1 VRSWGE
7 GLTAWLATIRHAL
20 PAADL
25 VWEFGRRFRERNG
38 VVLVGYLAYRLFIWF
53 VPLMLV
59 LVAGIGFS
67 SAANLDMV
75 RYATEY
81 GFSDEAARDG
91 VSQAQRGRVAALVA
105 GLLALAWATWGLIR
119 GIHYAF
125 AQVWAI
131 KITPRRRVLREV
143 VLVMVAALLV
153 AALFAAVAGLQR
165 QGPIFALLGTAG
177 TIALAGVSLW
187 AVCWLMPR
195 RTDNWLDLFPGAA
208 LGALGVAALQA
219 VIAIYLPARITN
231 ASELYGGIGVALG
244 LLFYMFLISYL
255 LVGTAFFNS
264 VWADRARIIAGRPW
278 VLDPAALPVWL
289 RRPARWAHRAE
300 TSAAERAESGEDRN
314 PPAGSP

>member
-1 VRSWGE
+1 M
-7 GLTAWLATIRHAL
+7 TIRQAA
-20 PAADL
+20 PAVDL
-25 VWEFGRRFRERNG
+25 VWEFARRFRERNG

-59 LVAGIGFS
+59 LVAAIGFS

-91 VSQAQRGRVAALVA
+91 VSQARGGRIAALLA

-131 KITPRRRVLREV
+131 KIAPRQKVLRGV
-143 VLVMVAALLV
+143 GLVMVAALFV
-153 AALFAAVAGLQR
+153 AALLAAVAGLQR
-165 QGPIFALLGTAG
+165 QGPVFALLGTAG
-177 TIALAGVSLW
+177 TLVLAGVSLW

-195 RTDNWLDLFPGAA
+195 RTDNWLDLVPGAA
-208 LGALGVAALQA
+208 LGAIGVAALQA
-219 VIAIYLPARITN
+219 VIAIYLPARI
-231 ASELYGGIGVALG
+231 ASSSALYGGIGVALG

-264 VWADRARIIAGRPW
+264 VWADRKQIISGRPW
-278 VLDPAALPVWL
+278 ILDPMALPAWI
-289 RRPARWAHRAE
+289 RRPARWAHGRQG
-300 TSAAERAESGEDRN
+300 SGTEPRGSNEDQT
-314 PPAGSP
+314 PPAGSL